1 MNLFRNISD
10 VDTEKYVIA
19 TYEVTSSSSLRDA
32 AWNIAI
38 GQSVGNPNVRNEWET
53 EELFEK
59 HSCIIIGCESELAG
73 AKSGKVVIGFPT
85 INTNWLSDG
94 ISHLLCQLMGGH
106 VDIDIIQRCR
116 LVDLVIPEY
125 IQDYGY
131 FRGPMY
137 GITGIRRF
145 TGQYNKPI
153 LGGIVKPKIG
163 VSPEVLL
170 DMVKQMVDGGV
181 DFIKEDEIMSNP
193 ACCPLMKR
201 VDLISNYLANQ
212 SRKVIFCHTV
222 NCDPGHLESRVKL
235 AYKAGANGVHINVW
249 SGLGSYQSIRQMDLP
264 LFLHFQ
270 KSGDRVFTSKS
281 NNYSISWPVI
291 CQLATMMGVD
301 TIQTGMIGGYSNDDS
316 EELRKSLKIL
326 RAGDTLPVLS
336 CGMHPGLVNRV
347 TSEVGRDYMANV
359 GGAIHGHPG
368 GTKSGALAMR
378 SAIDGNW
385 SNTEYQ
391 QAIEKW
397 GMV

>member
-1 MNLFRNISD
+1 
-10 VDTEKYVIA
+10 
-19 TYEVTSSSSLRDA
+19 
-32 AWNIAI
+32 
-38 GQSVGNPNVRNEWET
+38 
-53 EELFEK
+53 
-59 HSCIIIGCESELAG
+59 
-73 AKSGKVVIGFPT
+73 
-85 INTNWLSDG
+85 
-94 ISHLLCQLMGGH
+94 MGGH

-125 IQDYGY
+125 IQDQC

-137 GITGIRRF
+137 GISGIRRF
-145 TGQYNKPI
+145 TKQYNKPI

-193 ACCPLMKR
+193 ACCPLLKR

-212 SRKVIFCHTV
+212 SRKVIFCHTI
-222 NCDPGHLESRVKL
+222 NCDPSHLETRVQL
-235 AYKAGANGVHINVW
+235 AHKAGAKGVHINVW
-249 SGLGSYQSIRQMDLP
+249 SGLGAYNSIRKMDLP
-264 LFLHFQ
+264 IFLHFQ

-291 CQLATMMGVD
+291 CYLATMMGVD
-301 TIQTGMIGGYSNDDS
+301 TIQTGMIGGYSNDDP
-316 EELRKSLKIL
+316 EELHKSLKIL
-326 RAGDTLPVLS
+326 RSGDTLPVLS
-336 CGMHPGLVNRV
+336 CGMHPGLVNKV
-347 TSEVGRDYMANV
+347 TSEVGVDYMANV

-385 SNTEYQ
+385 GNTEYK